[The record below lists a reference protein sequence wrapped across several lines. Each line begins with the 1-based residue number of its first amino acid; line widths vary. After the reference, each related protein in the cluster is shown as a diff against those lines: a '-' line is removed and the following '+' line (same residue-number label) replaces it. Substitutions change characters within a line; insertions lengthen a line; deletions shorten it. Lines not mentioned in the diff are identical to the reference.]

1 MHNKKHW
8 TMSEWKMTRNL
19 VGLVCVRTGVV
30 AAAPGRCVH
39 SESPFSPLGTMA
51 LRQLLLGIYLDVTWK
66 KFPKWKLW
74 VQILTP
80 LLL

>member
-1 MHNKKHW
+1 M
-8 TMSEWKMTRNL
+8 
-19 VGLVCVRTGVV
+19 GLVCVRTRVV
-30 AAAPGRCVH
+30 AAAPGLRL

-51 LRQLLLGIYLDVTWK
+51 LRQLLLGTYLNVTWK